1 MQSLNFRNRLHL
13 YCRKIAIS
21 LVLTLLLMLGAGPS
35 LQAQFIGGRNYNFQD
50 FQAKPFYFGLT
61 LGFNSSR
68 YTPFRSE
75 EFLFSDTIV
84 SVTSLNGPGF
94 NLNMI
99 ANLKIGRYFDFRFLP
114 GFSFAERRLNYTKGS
129 RVTSTTQES
138 VQSVFVE
145 LPFHF
150 RYKSA
155 PYRDKRFFLVGG
167 VKYSFDVASESRARQ
182 AMDLVRISPHDF
194 HVEYGAGVQF
204 FFPYFIFSPEFKISH
219 GIGNTLLFNPNLPES
234 RVLDKVL
241 SRTFTI
247 SFHIEG

>member
-1 MQSLNFRNRLHL
+1 MQAANLRNRLHL
-13 YCRKIAIS
+13 HRRQ
-21 LVLTLLLMLGAGPS
+21 VGLTLLLLFFLCTSAR
-35 LQAQFIGGRNYNFQD
+35 AQFTGGRNYNFQD
-50 FQAKPFYFGLT
+50 FQAKPVYFGLT
-61 LGFNSSR
+61 IGFNSSR

-99 ANLKIGRYFDFRFLP
+99 ANLKIGKYFDFRFLP
-114 GFSFAERRLNYTKGS
+114 GFSFAERRLNYTKES
-129 RVTSTTQES
+129 RVTRDRQVS

-155 PYRDKRFFLVGG
+155 PYRDKRLFLVGG
-167 VKYSFDVASESRARQ
+167 VKYSFDVASESRSRQ
-182 AMDLVRISPHDF
+182 ADDLVRISPHDF

-241 SRTFTI
+241 SRTFTL

>member
-1 MQSLNFRNRLHL
+1 MQSFNLRNRFYL
-13 YCRKIAIS
+13 YRRQ
-21 LVLTLLLMLGAGPS
+21 VGLTLLLTIFLCTCPDSYLGA
-35 LQAQFIGGRNYNFQD
+35 QFTGGNNYNFRD
-50 FQAKPFYFGLT
+50 FQAKPVYFGLT
-61 LGFNSSR
+61 IGFNSSR

-99 ANLKIGRYFDFRFLP
+99 ANLKIGKYFDFRFLP
-114 GFSFAERRLNYTKGS
+114 GFSFAERRLNYTKES
-129 RVTSTTQES
+129 RVTRDRQVS

-155 PYRDKRFFLVGG
+155 PYRDKRLFLVGG
-167 VKYSFDVASESRARQ
+167 VKYSFDVASESRSRQ
-182 AMDLVRISPHDF
+182 ADNLVRISPHDF
-194 HVEYGAGVQF
+194 HIEYGAGIQF
-204 FFPYFIFSPEFKISH
+204 FFPYFIFSPEFKISQ